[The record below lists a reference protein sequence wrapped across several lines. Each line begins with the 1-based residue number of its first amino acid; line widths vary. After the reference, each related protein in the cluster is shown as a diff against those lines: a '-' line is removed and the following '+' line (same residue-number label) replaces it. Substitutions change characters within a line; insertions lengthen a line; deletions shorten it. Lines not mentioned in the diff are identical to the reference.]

1 MPFSE
6 ELVRR
11 LAEAERIAV
20 LTGAGVSA
28 ESGVPTFRDE
38 GGLWEQFS
46 PQELANVDAF
56 LDNPELVQG
65 WYAHRR
71 RVVTETEP
79 NPAHRALA
87 DLEAFAPAFLL
98 ITQNVDDLHRQ
109 AGSEAV
115 VELHG
120 NITRSYCIDCARPAS
135 EAEMRPDRTGRRAG
149 GSTPGG
155 RPAGGS
161 EVVACPDCGGLL
173 RPDVVWFGE
182 MLPDGAMEEAQQ
194 AAAEA
199 DVFLSVGTSAVVYPA
214 AGLPLAAAE
223 GRAYVAEVNTER
235 SAIAGEL
242 DEVVLGKA
250 GEVLPPLVEAV
261 RQRMHGA

>member
-1 MPFSE
+1 MSN

-11 LAEAERIAV
+11 LADAERVAV

-38 GGLWEQFS
+38 EGLWERFS
-46 PQELANVDAF
+46 PKELAHVDAF

-71 RVVTETEP
+71 KIVTETEP

-87 DLEAFAPAFLL
+87 DLEALVPEFLL

-109 AGSEAV
+109 AGNEAV

-120 NITRSYCIDCARPAS
+120 NLRRSYCIDCGRNAS
-135 EAEMRPDRTGRRAG
+135 EEDLAPNREGAVAE
-149 GSTPGG
+149 
-155 RPAGGS
+155 
-161 EVVACPDCGGLL
+161 CPDCGGLL

-182 MLPDGAMEEAQQ
+182 RLPEGAVERAQE
-194 AAAEA
+194 AAARA
-199 DVFLSVGTSAVVYPA
+199 DVFLSVGTSAVVFPA
-214 AGLPLAAAE
+214 AGLPRIAA
-223 GRAYVAEVNTER
+223 GRGAYTAEVNPER
-235 SAIAGEL
+235 SAVADEL
-242 DEVVLGKA
+242 DEVLQGKA
-250 GEVLPPLVEAV
+250 GEVLPPLVESA
-261 RQRMHGA
+261 REEAEAQT